1 MKFFVM
7 VVLLLILTLNAAA
20 KQDLDRIAFSKSTE
34 EFEDN
39 KKEDKYKVFR
49 PLLSYQGLI
58 NDENGKSFVKEDC
71 DICFRIYDSK
81 TSNSPIWQETQS
93 LDISDGIIN
102 VNLGSV
108 NSLDISFDKQYW
120 VSVEVNGEELPRE
133 LLSGSPYSYIAKKL
147 EDGAAV
153 KSLNGMKDNV
163 NIIAGEGIVIIA
175 NKAEGIT
182 IAQKGGAYPEAFW
195 SKIGDGAHG
204 EGLITP
210 RLNES
215 VQIRNLTVGK
225 TGITDK
231 TDILHITGNIR
242 QKGNITTSGKM
253 ISSFIESKII
263 NVATLIVSDLRTKSK
278 DGTSVKF
285 RESSK
290 TLLSTSDSKDSKRM
304 IVADGI
310 GKLTTEEIPQSSWNE
325 DADAN
330 NNTLGHL
337 SIGTN
342 IVHQN
347 DSGKKAKLT
356 VAGQIAANSIIVVVD
371 VTQTDKNDKI
381 TKKSWP
387 DYVFEEDYDLMELE
401 EIGNF
406 VKANKHLPG
415 VPTRKEVGT
424 NGVNLMEMQHVMLRK
439 IEELTL
445 HMIDMKRENSELRG
459 KLENLDK

>member
-1 MKFFVM
+1 M
-7 VVLLLILTLNAAA
+7 VILLLILTLNAAA
-20 KQDLDRIAFSKSTE
+20 KQDLNRIAFSESTE
-34 EFEDN
+34 EFEDS

-133 LLSGSPYSYIAKKL
+133 LLSGSPYSYIAKTL

-163 NIIAGEGIVIIA
+163 DIVAGEGIVIEK
-175 NKAEGIT
+175 NREGRLSIKLEDHLSTDTKWMYTTPDQFARKRIRT
-182 IAQKGGAYPEAFW
+182 IQENCAIV
-195 SKIGDGAHG
+195 IG
-204 EGLITP
+204 
-210 RLNES
+210 S
-215 VQIRNLTVGK
+215 
-225 TGITDK
+225 DK
-231 TDILHITGNIR
+231 PVSQLGNIL
-242 QKGNITTSGKM
+242 QVKGSASVAGKISSSSLVVTELGSTKVEGKGNNVLQAVVSSSDKSSYKM
-253 ISSFIESKII
+253 
-263 NVATLIVSDLRTKSK
+263 V
-278 DGTSVKF
+278 
-285 RESSK
+285 
-290 TLLSTSDSKDSKRM
+290 
-304 IVADGI
+304 VADGI

-387 DYVFEEDYDLMELE
+387 DYVFEDDYDLMELE

-415 VPTRKEVGT
+415 VPTREEVGT